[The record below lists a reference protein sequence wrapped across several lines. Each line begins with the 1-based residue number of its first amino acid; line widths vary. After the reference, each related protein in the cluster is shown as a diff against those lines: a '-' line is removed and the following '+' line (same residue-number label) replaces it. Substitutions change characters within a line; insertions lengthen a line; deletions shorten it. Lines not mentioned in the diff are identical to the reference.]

1 MIRITLTITDQ
12 VAAQLDEMAR
22 HDMESAGV
30 LVAGLGRSE
39 DEIRLLGRQFIA
51 APPESYLDRT
61 STRLRLDSAAWMP
74 ALKRAALV
82 EGAVALFVHT
92 HPDAE
97 PRPSIYDDVV
107 DEQLRPV
114 FETRLGKPLYGSLV
128 LHGTTAGVEFSG
140 RLWEGQH
147 LLGPI
152 ELVRQVGRRLVFT
165 SAIDS
170 PSPAPP
176 SAIFDRQVRAFG
188 PAFQRL
194 FAQLHVGIAG
204 AGGTGS
210 AVGEQLARLGV
221 GRITIIDDQ
230 TVDATNITRIYG
242 SGHADVGRPKVEVFR
257 DLVARIGL
265 GSQVR
270 PIKDRITSLAAARA
284 LRSCDVVFGCT
295 DDLRGRAILCRLAYW
310 YLIPV
315 FDVGFLIDS
324 VGGVVRGLEGRVT
337 TMLPGTA
344 CLQCLKV
351 IDPIRLTAEQLPA
364 QERQARIAEGYAPE
378 LDHRDPAV
386 VTYTTM
392 VATWAINELIERIVG
407 FGDRAP
413 FELHVRAHERK
424 ISTSSTPPDPQHF
437 CAQPARW
444 GAGDEPPFLGRSL
457 WD

>member
-1 MIRITLTITDQ
+1 MTRITLSITDQ
-12 VAAQLDEMAR
+12 AAAQLDEMAR
-22 HDMESAGV
+22 HDLESAGV
-30 LVAGLGRSE
+30 LIAGVSRTE
-39 DEIRLLGRQFIA
+39 DEIRLLGREFIA
-51 APPESYLDRT
+51 APQECYLERS
-61 STRLRLDSAAWMP
+61 STRLRLGSAAWMP
-74 ALKRAALV
+74 ALKRAGLI
-82 EGAVALFVHT
+82 GAEVALFVHT
-92 HPDAE
+92 HPDDE
-97 PRPSIYDDVV
+97 PNPSIDDDVV

-114 FETRLGKPLYGSLV
+114 FQTRLGKPLYGSLV
-128 LHGTTAGVEFSG
+128 LHRTGAGLDFSG
-140 RLWEGQH
+140 RVWEGQFQ
-147 LLGPI
+147 LGPI
-152 ELVRQVGRRLVFT
+152 ELLRQIGRRLVFT

-188 PAFQRL
+188 PAFQQL
-194 FAQLHVGIAG
+194 FEKLHIGIVG

-221 GRITIIDDQ
+221 GRITIIDDE

-242 SGHADVGRPKVEVFR
+242 SGLGDVGRPKVDVFA
-257 DLVARIGL
+257 DSVTRIGL
-265 GSQVR
+265 GTQVR
-270 PIKDRITSLAAARA
+270 PIKDRITSLAAAKA

-378 LDHRDPAV
+378 LDDRDPAV
-386 VTYTTM
+386 ITYTTM

-424 ISTSSTPPDPQHF
+424 ISTSSTPPDSQHF

-444 GAGDEPPFLGRSL
+444 GAGDEPRFLGRSL

>member
-1 MIRITLTITDQ
+1 MTRITLTITDQ

-22 HDMESAGV
+22 HDLESAGV
-30 LVAGLGRSE
+30 LIAGLSRTE

-51 APPESYLDRT
+51 APQECYLERS
-61 STRLRLDSAAWMP
+61 STRLRLGSAAWMP
-74 ALKRAALV
+74 ALKRAGLI
-82 EGAVALFVHT
+82 GAEVALFVHT

-97 PRPSIYDDVV
+97 PNPSIDDDVV

-114 FETRLGKPLYGSLV
+114 FQTRLGKPLYGSIV
-128 LHGTTAGVEFSG
+128 LHRTGAGLEFSG
-140 RLWEGQH
+140 RVWEGLSQ
-147 LLGPI
+147 LGPI

-188 PAFQRL
+188 PAFQQL
-194 FAQLHVGIAG
+194 FEKLHIGIVG

-221 GRITIIDDQ
+221 GRITIIDDE

-242 SGHADVGRPKVEVFR
+242 SGLGDVGRPKVDVFR
-257 DLVARIGL
+257 DSAARIGL
-265 GSQVR
+265 GTQVR
-270 PIKDRITSLAAARA
+270 QIKDRITSLAAAKA

-315 FDVGFLIDS
+315 VDVGFLIDS

-351 IDPIRLTAEQLPA
+351 IDPIRLTTEQLPE
-364 QERQARIAEGYAPE
+364 QEREARIAEGYAPE
-378 LDHRDPAV
+378 LEHRDPAV
-386 VTYTTM
+386 VTYTTV
-392 VATWAINELIERIVG
+392 VASLAINELIERIVG

-437 CAQPARW
+437 CAQAERW
-444 GAGDEPPFLGRSL
+444 GAGDEAPFLGRSL

>member
-1 MIRITLTITDQ
+1 MTRITLTVTDQ
-12 VAAQLDEMAR
+12 VAGQLDEMAR
-22 HDMESAGV
+22 HDLESGGV
-30 LVAGLGRSE
+30 LIAGLSRTE

-51 APPESYLDRT
+51 APQECYLERS
-61 STRLRLDSAAWMP
+61 STRLRLGSAAWMP
-74 ALKRAALV
+74 ALKRANLI
-82 EGAVALFVHT
+82 GAEVAVFVHT

-97 PRPSIYDDVV
+97 PNPSIDDAVV

-114 FETRLGKPLYGSLV
+114 FQTRLGKPLYGSLV
-128 LHGTTAGVEFSG
+128 LHRTGAGLEFSG
-140 RLWEGQH
+140 RMWEGQSQ
-147 LLGPI
+147 LGPI
-152 ELVRQVGRRLVFT
+152 ELLRQIGRRLVFT

-188 PAFQRL
+188 PAFQQL
-194 FAQLHVGIAG
+194 FEKLHIGIVG

-221 GRITIIDDQ
+221 GRITIIDDE

-242 SGHADVGRPKVEVFR
+242 SGLGDVGRPKVDTFG
-257 DLVARIGL
+257 DSVARIGL
-265 GSQVR
+265 GTQVL
-270 PIKDRITSLAAARA
+270 PIKDRITSLAAAKA

-310 YLIPV
+310 YLVPV

-324 VGGVVRGLEGRVT
+324 AGGVVRGLEGRVT

-351 IDPIRLTAEQLPA
+351 IDPIRLTTEQLPE
-364 QERQARIAEGYAPE
+364 QEREARIAEGYAPE
-378 LDHRDPAV
+378 LEHRDPAV
-386 VTYTTM
+386 VTYTTV
-392 VATWAINELIERIVG
+392 VASLAINELIERIVG

-424 ISTSSTPPDPQHF
+424 ISTSSTPPDPLHF
-437 CAQPARW
+437 CAQRERW